1 MRVVCVQKKVQIET
15 KELKPCIV
23 YGIQILKFVHILG
36 MKYVTR
42 GKKMKEAI
50 VQRLPRADFEVCN
63 F

>member
-42 GKKMKEAI
+42 GKKNE
-50 VQRLPRADFEVCN
+50 RSYRATVA
-63 F
+63 